1 MTSAAEAKGQKKTAV
16 IRVSGMFCNGC
27 EDTIR
32 AKLRALNG
40 VSGVDVSY
48 NKGTVAVT
56 YAADV
61 ANVENISAAINALGY
76 EAQGECAAS
85 EFPRTDWKRAAAM
98 IAAIAAVY
106 ILLQQFGLLKM
117 LLPPQLGSAA
127 ESVDMSYGLI
137 FFVGLATS
145 VHCIAMCGGI
155 NLSQCLTIKGANG
168 GGGVVAAA
176 AVAAVKAGG
185 GKAAKAGKGGSVKSG
200 KGGAVNAAG
209 SGKAAGGRASF
220 LWPSVQYNAGRVISY
235 TLLGAAAGAVG
246 SAVTFSLNMRGV
258 LNLVAGMFMIIMG
271 IGMLN
276 IFPQARRFMPKM
288 PKSVSRWVGAGS
300 ASNRGPLIVGLLNGF
315 LPCGP
320 LQAMQLFALSTGS
333 PVKGGLAMG
342 LFSLG
347 TVPLMFGLGTF
358 GSFAGRASR
367 RVMTAGAVMVAV
379 LGLCMLSQSWNL
391 FGLPSGGMPLAAVTA
406 PKDSAAVNPVEGGG
420 HLLVKSTLLPYTYP
434 AITVEAGRPVR
445 WEIDAPP
452 MNING
457 CNNKIFIREYGIAHS
472 FAPGKNV
479 IEFTPTK
486 PGKVPYT
493 CWMGMIPGMITVVA
507 PGQISE
513 QSRAAAGAATND
525 AAPIQIANAVPAP
538 AKPVE
543 RAPLVVNSVL
553 NPRAAYPSITVE
565 AGRPVRWEIE
575 ASPFSL
581 NPCNNRII
589 IPEYRIEYAFKP
601 GINVIEFTPKRVGKV
616 PYSCWMGMIPGMIT
630 VVDSVKAGD

>member
-1 MTSAAEAKGQKKTAV
+1 MTSATEAKAKGRKKTVA

-32 AKLRALNG
+32 SKLRALNG

-56 YAADV
+56 YADGV
-61 ANVENISAAINALGY
+61 TTLENISAAINALGY
-76 EAQGECAAS
+76 EAQGECAAA
-85 EFPRTDWKRAAAM
+85 EFPRTDWKRAAGM
-98 IAAIAAVY
+98 IVIIAAGY

-137 FFVGLATS
+137 FLVGLATS
-145 VHCIAMCGGI
+145 VHCLAMCGGI
-155 NLSQCLTIKGANG
+155 NLSQCLTVKGADG
-168 GGGVVAAA
+168 GGAGAVAAA
-176 AVAAVKAGG
+176 VKSGG
-185 GKAAKAGKGGSVKSG
+185 GKAAKAGKGGSAKAV
-200 KGGAVNAAG
+200 KGGAADTANNG
-209 SGKAAGGRASF
+209 RGGGGRASF
-220 LWPSVQYNAGRVISY
+220 LRPSVRYNAGRVISY
-235 TLLGAAAGAVG
+235 TLLGALAGAVG
-246 SAVTFSLNMRGV
+246 SAITFSINMRGV
-258 LNLVAGMFMIIMG
+258 LNLVAGLFMVIMG
-271 IGMLN
+271 VGMLN
-276 IFPQARRFMPKM
+276 IFPQARRLMPKM
-288 PKSVSRWVGAGS
+288 PKFVSKWVGADS
-300 ASNRGPLIVGLLNGF
+300 PSNRGPLIVGLLNGF

-320 LQAMQLFALSTGS
+320 LQAMQIFALSTGS

-342 LFSLG
+342 IFSLG

-358 GSFAGRASR
+358 GAFAGRASR

-406 PKDSAAVNPVEGGG
+406 PKDSAAANPVEGGG

-493 CWMGMIPGMITVVA
+493 CWMGMIPGMITVV
-507 PGQISE
+507 
-513 QSRAAAGAATND
+513 
-525 AAPIQIANAVPAP
+525 
-538 AKPVE
+538 
-543 RAPLVVNSVL
+543 
-553 NPRAAYPSITVE
+553 
-565 AGRPVRWEIE
+565 
-575 ASPFSL
+575 
-581 NPCNNRII
+581 
-589 IPEYRIEYAFKP
+589 
-601 GINVIEFTPKRVGKV
+601 
-616 PYSCWMGMIPGMIT
+616 
-630 VVDSVKAGD
+630 DSVKTEN